1 MKESILF
8 GSKGNFAIELGFS
21 KNPQKFY
28 LQFWLQNLQMG
39 NFKKADTLEMSIDA
53 YKKILQKKENMYLPI
68 FDDMIKEDIYKTTL
82 LWDENEDRD
91 EYFARTK
98 IFDEINIF
106 PFFGVQFMN
115 QVSFH
120 IVLYKDYILRFVWR
134 NDFGKPINE
143 ASIKFTDFCAIF
155 EEYKKYCE
163 ENKLI

>member
-21 KNPQKFY
+21 KNSQKFY

-53 YKKILQKKENMYLPI
+53 YKKILQKKDNMYLPV
-68 FDDMIKEDIYKTTL
+68 FDGMTKEEIYRNII
-82 LWDENEDRD
+82 LWKEEEEED
-91 EYFARTK
+91 EYYARSEML
-98 IFDEINIF
+98 DNLGVY
-106 PFFGVQFMN
+106 PLFGVQFMN

-120 IVLYKDYILRFVWR
+120 FLVYKNDFLRFVWQ
-134 NDFGKPINE
+134 NDFDKPINE